1 MYKLD
6 GIPGKLQEKVFE
18 RFFEIAEIA
27 HMAPEERSSYEN
39 SLKYYRDMNNVVATA
54 KGEGW
59 DSGKAEGLAEG
70 KKEQAVVIA
79 KACLKQKMDTENIAQ
94 ITRLTIQE
102 IEALKP

>member
-1 MYKLD
+1 MND
-6 GIPGKLQEKVFE
+6 
-18 RFFEIAEIA
+18 
-27 HMAPEERSSYEN
+27 
-39 SLKYYRDMNNVVATA
+39 KYYRDMNNVVATA

-59 DSGKAEGLAEG
+59 NSGKAEGKAEGLAEG
-70 KKEQAVVIA
+70 EIKGKAEGLAEGEIKGKAEGKKEQAVEIA